1 MFVVNMPKLNRR
13 SHRLM
18 HLLLYI
24 FIAVAVAGLAI
35 LLGVHSAKT
44 GQRPDRLAS
53 IFGFVL
59 AALVN
64 AWASFSFF
72 KGSLTGSP
80 PLYSH
85 GWLERTLHFL
95 AGILFSALAI
105 FACLKLLGLR

>member
-1 MFVVNMPKLNRR
+1 MPKLKRR
-13 SHRLM
+13 SHRLRDFF
-18 HLLLYI
+18 LYI
-24 FIAVAVAGLAI
+24 LIAVAVAGLAI
-35 LLGVHSAKT
+35 LLGVHAAKT

-53 IFGFVL
+53 VSGFVL
-59 AALVN
+59 VTLVS

-72 KGSLTGSP
+72 KGSLRGSP

-85 GWLERTLHFL
+85 GWLERTLHFV